1 MFHRPSPWISLTL
14 LYQSSVWASTGTPAV
29 ATVVTPSSSATG
41 ATWYGLVTLTLL
53 VVLVAV
59 ILRVYKRM
67 AGTGHSEDGISVL
80 AAKALGPRE
89 QVVVVQV
96 QDRFLVLGYTPSSI
110 QLLTELDSFSAP
122 TVRPPVMPSGFLS
135 LLHTALKREKQP

>member
-1 MFHRPSPWISLTL
+1 MPAGTTAA
-14 LYQSSVWASTGTPAV
+14 SSGAGT
-29 ATVVTPSSSATG
+29 
-41 ATWYGLVTLTLL
+41 TWYGLVTLTLL

-67 AGTGHSEDGISVL
+67 AGTGHSDGGIAVL

-96 QDRFLVLGYTPSSI
+96 QDRILVLGYTPSNI

-122 TVRPPVMPSGFLS
+122 QGGNAELPSGFAS
-135 LLHTALKREKQP
+135 LLHTALKREKQS